1 MKYAIVPVTPFQQNC
16 TVLWCEDTM
25 RGVVVDPGG
34 DLDRVLAAVD
44 GSGAA
49 IERVLLTHGHID
61 HAGGARELADR
72 LGVRIEGPHRAD
84 QFLLDQ
90 MPQQGA
96 LFGLP
101 PLPPVETDRW
111 LDAGDT
117 VNVGA
122 QVLDV
127 LHCPGHT
134 PGHVVFLHRPSRLAL
149 VGDVVFRGSV
159 GRTDLPGGSH
169 DVLMKSI
176 AEHLLPLDDETR
188 ILPGHGPMST
198 IGVERRTNPYLA
210 R

>member
-25 RGVVVDPGG
+25 RGAVVDPGG
-34 DLDRVLAAVD
+34 EVERILAAID
-44 GSGAA
+44 GSGAV

-72 LGVRIEGPHRAD
+72 LGVKIEGPHVAD
-84 QFLLDQ
+84 GFLLDQ

-96 LFGLP
+96 MFGLP
-101 PLPPVETDRW
+101 PLPPVSPDRW

-117 VNVGA
+117 VSVGA

-134 PGHVVFLHRPSRLAL
+134 PGHVVFLHRASNLAL

-169 DVLMKSI
+169 EVLMRSI
-176 AEHLLPLDDETR
+176 AENLLPLDDETR
-188 ILPGHGPMST
+188 ILPGHGPTST
-198 IGVERRTNPYLA
+198 IGVERRTNPFLA